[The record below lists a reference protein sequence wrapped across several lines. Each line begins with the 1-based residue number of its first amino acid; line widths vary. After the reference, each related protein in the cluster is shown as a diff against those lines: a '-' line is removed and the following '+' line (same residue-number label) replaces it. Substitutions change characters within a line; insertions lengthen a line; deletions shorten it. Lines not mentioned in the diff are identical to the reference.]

1 MPLVRCQNT
10 LANLSGNGIKV
21 LSPVL
26 PEVQAREHDR
36 CQKFYHQGQTARR
49 KGAVL
54 IRSVNLAIMM
64 IPPVSILVG
73 VYSILVKF
81 NGINTHWALI
91 LVTAAFGLP
100 LSIYLYTNYITAIP
114 RALDE
119 AATIDGAN
127 RLQCFLHI
135 ILPQL
140 KPVTVT
146 VIIMKGVGAWND
158 FLYPMYIM
166 QKPKMYTVVLVIKQY
181 FSEASTDLHGAA
193 ACCVL
198 AMLPIIAL
206 YIFLNKYFIK
216 GAVDSAVK

>member
-1 MPLVRCQNT
+1 
-10 LANLSGNGIKV
+10 
-21 LSPVL
+21 
-26 PEVQAREHDR
+26 
-36 CQKFYHQGQTARR
+36 
-49 KGAVL
+49 
-54 IRSVNLAIMM
+54 MM

-135 ILPQL
+135 ILPHSDCRSQQ
-140 KPVTVT
+140 PRPS
-146 VIIMKGVGAWND
+146 A
-158 FLYPMYIM
+158 YP
-166 QKPKMYTVVLVIKQY
+166 PSVP
-181 FSEASTDLHGAA
+181 EAR
-193 ACCVL
+193 
-198 AMLPIIAL
+198 
-206 YIFLNKYFIK
+206 
-216 GAVDSAVK
+216 